1 MSNQRLVKDLFLW
14 SMAAIYLLAFG
25 SLYVQIPG
33 KCMCD
38 IYKLVSQSFL
48 TTIDNL
54 CNIMT
59 GGVKTVKFV
68 LCVPMYSIYYID
80 YIVHALMHG
89 GLTSSTAQAFVG
101 FFAFCFWGIL
111 GCIDLWTA
119 AMKNV

>member
-1 MSNQRLVKDLFLW
+1 MNSAEIFNKMSNQRLVKDLFLW

-48 TTIDNL
+48 TTIDNF

-59 GGVKTVKFV
+59 GGVKVV
-68 LCVPMYSIYYID
+68 LGAPICS
-80 YIVHALMHG
+80 MHELLYP
-89 GLTSSTAQAFVG
+89 LTRVES
-101 FFAFCFWGIL
+101 L
-111 GCIDLWTA
+111 
-119 AMKNV
+119 

>member
-1 MSNQRLVKDLFLW
+1 MNSAEIFNKMSNQRLVKDLFLW

-48 TTIDNL
+48 TTIDNF

-68 LCVPMYSIYYID
+68 LCVPMYSIYYI
-80 YIVHALMHG
+80 VHALMHG
-89 GLTSSTAQAFVG
+89 GLPPPQHRLLC
-101 FFAFCFWGIL
+101 FFCVLFL
-111 GCIDLWTA
+111 GDSRLY
-119 AMKNV
+119 